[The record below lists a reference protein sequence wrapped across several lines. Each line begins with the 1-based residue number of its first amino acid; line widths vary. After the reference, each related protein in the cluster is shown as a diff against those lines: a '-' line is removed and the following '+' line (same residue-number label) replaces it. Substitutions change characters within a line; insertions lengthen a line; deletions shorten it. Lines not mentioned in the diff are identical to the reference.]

1 MAQARRRKPAKT
13 SPKKR
18 RGQGAKAA
26 FSVFKQGFSFF
37 ATGVFAGVLGL
48 LLWQGYQSD
57 SQGDL
62 GSGLRE
68 MVEQSR
74 QQAKLEAAKNV
85 APTPVLVDKAP
96 RAKTPYEFYTVL
108 PEFEEVLPKDM
119 PVEVTSVRVRKSEKK
134 NKTTPKPVSAAK
146 TLKPGGSY
154 VLQVASYG
162 HRADAEKLKAKLALG
177 GLRSHVQEVSIESK
191 KYYRVRVGPYTDY
204 GSMTSDDYKLSRM
217 GFKALRLKISKAG

>member
-18 RGQGAKAA
+18 AGRGAKAA

-37 ATGVFAGVLGL
+37 ITGLFAGVLGVL
-48 LLWQGYQSD
+48 FWQGYESD
-57 SQGDL
+57 SQGDM

-68 MVEQSR
+68 MVDQSR
-74 QQAKLEAAKNV
+74 QQAKIEAAKTV

-108 PEFEEVLPKDM
+108 PEFEEVLPKDS
-119 PVEVTSVRVRKSEKK
+119 PAEVTSVAVRKPENTSKVK
-134 NKTTPKPVSAAK
+134 VKPVPDK

-162 HRADAEKLKAKLALG
+162 QRADAEKLKAKLALG

>member
-1 MAQARRRKPAKT
+1 MAQARRRKPAKS

-18 RGQGAKAA
+18 AGRGTKAA

-37 ATGVFAGVLGL
+37 VTGVLAGVLGVL
-48 LLWQGYQSD
+48 FWQGYQSD
-57 SQGDL
+57 SEGDM

-74 QQAKLEAAKNV
+74 QQAKLQASKAV
-85 APTPVLVDKAP
+85 APKPVLVDKAP

-108 PEFEEVLPKDM
+108 PEFEEVLPKDA
-119 PVEVTSVRVRKSEKK
+119 PAEVTSIAVAKSE
-134 NKTTPKPVSAAK
+134 NKSKVKAKPVVDNA
-146 TLKPGGSY
+146 LKPGGSY

-162 HRADAEKLKAKLALG
+162 QRADAEKLKAKLALG

-191 KYYRVRVGPYTDY
+191 KYYRVRVGPYSDY

>member
-1 MAQARRRKPAKT
+1 MAQARRRKPAKS

-18 RGQGAKAA
+18 TGRGAKAA
-26 FSVFKQGFSFF
+26 FSAFRQGFSFF
-37 ATGVFAGVLGL
+37 VTGVFAGVLGVL
-48 LLWQGYQSD
+48 FWQGYQSD
-57 SQGDL
+57 SQGDM
-62 GSGLRE
+62 GSGLRA
-68 MVEQSR
+68 MITQSR
-74 QQAKLEAAKNV
+74 QQAKLQEAKAV

-119 PVEVTSVRVRKSEKK
+119 PAEVTSVAVSKPENKRKVKA
-134 NKTTPKPVSAAK
+134 KPVADKK

-162 HRADAEKLKAKLALG
+162 QRADAEKLKAKLALG

-191 KYYRVRVGPYTDY
+191 KYYRVRVGPYSDY

-217 GFKALRLKISKAG
+217 GFKALRLVISEPG

>member
-26 FSVFKQGFSFF
+26 FSFFKQGFSFF
-37 ATGVFAGVLGL
+37 ATGVFAGVLGVL
-48 LLWQGYQSD
+48 FWQGYQSD

-74 QQAKLEAAKNV
+74 QQEQIQAARKV
-85 APTPVLVDKAP
+85 APKPVLVDKAP

-108 PEFEEVLPKDM
+108 PEFEEVLPKDAV
-119 PVEVTSVRVRKSEKK
+119 VEVTSVAVKKPENMRKTKA
-134 NKTTPKPVSAAK
+134 KPVADK
-146 TLKPGGSY
+146 TLKPGGSF

-162 HRADAEKLKAKLALG
+162 RRADAEKLKAKLALG

-191 KYYRVRVGPYTDY
+191 KYYRVRVGPYSDY
-204 GSMTSDDYKLSRM
+204 GSMTADDYKLSRM
-217 GFKALRLKISKAG
+217 GFKALRLKVSKAG